1 MDYRHDRRLLMLSVR
16 IICVGKLKEKY
27 LKEGI
32 DEYAKRLSRFCKFEI
47 IEVSEEL
54 CNDLSAKNIQN
65 VKTCEGER
73 LISKL
78 KGYCIA
84 LDLKGKMLTS
94 RQISDKISSLKQNGM
109 STVSFVIGGSHGL
122 SQELLDKFLFSLCF
136 GAITYP
142 HQLIRLVLTEQIYR
156 AFMIEEGSAYHK

>member
-1 MDYRHDRRLLMLSVR
+1 MNVR
-16 IICVGKLKEKY
+16 VVCVGKLKEKY
-27 LKEGI
+27 LKDGI
-32 DEYAKRLSRFCKFEI
+32 EEYAKRLSRFCKLEI

-54 CNDLSAKNIQN
+54 LSDTSQKSIQV
-65 VKTCEGER
+65 VKIAEGER
-73 LISKL
+73 IIAKL
-78 KGYCIA
+78 KGYSIA

-94 RQISDKISSLKQNGM
+94 EELSAKISTLKQSGV
-109 STVSFVIGGSHGL
+109 STITFVIGGSYGL
-122 SQELLDKFLFSLCF
+122 SQQVLDKCDFSLCF

>member
-1 MDYRHDRRLLMLSVR
+1 MNAR
-16 IICVGKLKEKY
+16 IVCVGKLKEKY

-32 DEYAKRLSRFCKFEI
+32 EEYAKRLSRFCKFEI
-47 IEVSEEL
+47 IEVNEEFCSDTSEKSLE
-54 CNDLSAKNIQN
+54 N
-65 VKTCEGER
+65 VKIAEGER
-73 LISKL
+73 IISKL
-78 KGYCIA
+78 KDYSIA

-94 RQISDKISSLKQNGM
+94 RQLSQKISLLKQQGI
-109 STVSFVIGGSHGL
+109 STVTFVIGGSYGL
-122 SQELLDKFLFSLCF
+122 SQNVIDKCDFSLCF

>member
-1 MDYRHDRRLLMLSVR
+1 M
-16 IICVGKLKEKY
+16 KEKY
-27 LKEGI
+27 LKDGI
-32 DEYAKRLSRFCKFEI
+32 EEYAKRLSRFCKFEI

-54 CNDLSAKNIQN
+54 LPDTSQKSIQG
-65 VKTCEGER
+65 VKISEGER
-73 LISKL
+73 IIAKL
-78 KGYCIA
+78 KGYSIA

-94 RQISDKISSLKQNGM
+94 EELSAKVSTLKQSGV
-109 STVSFVIGGSHGL
+109 STITFVIGGSYGL
-122 SQELLDKFLFSLCF
+122 SQQVLDKCDFSLCF

>member
-1 MDYRHDRRLLMLSVR
+1 MNLR
-16 IICVGKLKEKY
+16 IVCVGKLKEKY
-27 LKEGI
+27 LKDGI
-32 DEYAKRLSRFCKFEI
+32 EEYAKRLSRFCKFEI

-54 CNDLSAKNIQN
+54 LPDTSPKSIQN
-65 VKTCEGER
+65 VKIAEGER
-73 LISKL
+73 IISKL
-78 KGYCIA
+78 KGYSIA

-94 RQISDKISSLKQNGM
+94 EELSQKVSSLKQSGT
-109 STVSFVIGGSHGL
+109 STLTFVIGGSYGL
-122 SQELLDKFLFSLCF
+122 SQEVLNKCDFSLCF

>member
-1 MDYRHDRRLLMLSVR
+1 MNVR
-16 IICVGKLKEKY
+16 IVCVGKLKEKY
-27 LKEGI
+27 LKDGI
-32 DEYAKRLSRFCKFEI
+32 EEYAKRLSRFCKFET

-54 CNDLSAKNIQN
+54 CLDASQKNIQA
-65 VKTCEGER
+65 VKVAEGER
-73 LISKL
+73 IISKL
-78 KGYCIA
+78 KGYSIA

-94 RQISDKISSLKQNGM
+94 KELSKKVSTLKQSGT
-109 STVSFVIGGSHGL
+109 STLTFVIGGSYGL
-122 SQELLDKFLFSLCF
+122 SQEVLDKCDFSLCF

>member
-1 MDYRHDRRLLMLSVR
+1 MNVR
-16 IICVGKLKEKY
+16 VVCVGKLKEKY
-27 LKEGI
+27 LKDGI
-32 DEYAKRLSRFCKFEI
+32 EEYAKRLARFCKFEI

-54 CNDLSAKNIQN
+54 LPDTSQKSIQG
-65 VKTCEGER
+65 VKIAEGER
-73 LISKL
+73 IISKL
-78 KGYCIA
+78 KGYSIA

-94 RQISDKISSLKQNGM
+94 EELSAKVSTLKQSGV
-109 STVSFVIGGSHGL
+109 STITFVIGGSYGL
-122 SQELLDKFLFSLCF
+122 SQQVLDKCDFSLCF

>member
-1 MDYRHDRRLLMLSVR
+1 M
-16 IICVGKLKEKY
+16 KEKY
-27 LKEGI
+27 LKDGI
-32 DEYAKRLSRFCKFEI
+32 EEYAKRLSRFCKFEI

-54 CNDLSAKNIQN
+54 LPDTSQKSIQG
-65 VKTCEGER
+65 VKIAEGER
-73 LISKL
+73 IIAKL
-78 KGYCIA
+78 KGYSIA

-94 RQISDKISSLKQNGM
+94 EELSAKVSTLKQSGV
-109 STVSFVIGGSHGL
+109 STITFVIGGSYGL
-122 SQELLDKFLFSLCF
+122 SQQVLDKCDFSLCF

>member
-1 MDYRHDRRLLMLSVR
+1 MNVR
-16 IICVGKLKEKY
+16 IVCVGKLKEKY
-27 LKEGI
+27 LKDGI

-47 IEVSEEL
+47 VEVSEEL
-54 CNDLSAKNIQN
+54 LPDTSQKSIQN
-65 VKTCEGER
+65 VKIAEGER
-73 LISKL
+73 IIAKL
-78 KGYCIA
+78 KGYSIA

-94 RQISDKISSLKQNGM
+94 EELSAKLSTLKQSGV
-109 STVSFVIGGSHGL
+109 STITFVIGGSYGL
-122 SQELLDKFLFSLCF
+122 SQQVLDKCDFSLCF